1 MIQEKLIAMIA
12 EQFGVEPETVT
23 LDTSF
28 EGDLGADSIDL
39 VELSMA
45 LEEEFSI
52 DEMDEDDVAT
62 ISTVG
67 DLLKYVQAKL
77 DDM

>member
-23 LDTSF
+23 LETSF

>member
-45 LEEEFSI
+45 LEEEFSV

>member
-23 LDTSF
+23 LETSF

-45 LEEEFSI
+45 LEEEFSV